1 MTGNH
6 SLRAALALVV
16 LLCGCATQSPPERGL
31 SSAGLARIDKAIS
44 ADVDRGRIPGVVMM
58 VQRDGRLVYSKT
70 IASRTRRAARR
81 CRKDRFSDLS
91 MTKPDRLGLADDAG
105 GRGPGGTVR
114 SGGEIASEL
123 KDEVGVEKDGNSI
136 SSRPSASRPSTT
148 CCAIPPASPT
158 GVRQV
163 DGEGAQTKAGVDSD
177 DTATPNW
184 WRNSPRCRYVRA
196 GTTWEYG
203 RST

>member
-70 IASRTRRAARR
+70 IGKQDPASGAPMQEDSIFRIY
-81 CRKDRFSDLS
+81 S
-91 MTKPDRLGLADDAG
+91 MTKPIVSVGLMMLVEE
-105 GRGPGGTVR
+105 GRVALSDPVAKF
-114 SGGEIASEL
+114 IPEL
-123 KDEVGVEKDGNSI
+123 KDLKVGVEKDGKLDI
-136 SSRPSASRPSTT
+136 VAAQRQ
-148 CCAIPPASPT
+148 PT
-158 GVRQV
+158 VHDLLRHTSGFTYGVFGKSMV
-163 DGEGAQTKAGVDSD
+163 KDLYA
-177 DTATPNW
+177 
-184 WRNSPRCRYVRA
+184 
-196 GTTWEYG
+196 
-203 RST
+203 